1 MNNYINYKKFMTLQE
16 FHEKALRTDYKDY
29 ADFHT
34 GDVSPRLDY
43 GTMGLVTE
51 SGKVMDIIKKTKKGL
66 GPLKREAITE
76 ELSDVLWYLN
86 LTIDELGISWDEL
99 MQACLQKI
107 DTKYPAD
114 DPEKTKHIRNT

>member
-1 MNNYINYKKFMTLQE
+1 MTLQE

-29 ADFHT
+29 TDFHT

-107 DTKYPAD
+107 DTKYPKD
-114 DPEKTKHIRNT
+114 DPEKTKLIRNT